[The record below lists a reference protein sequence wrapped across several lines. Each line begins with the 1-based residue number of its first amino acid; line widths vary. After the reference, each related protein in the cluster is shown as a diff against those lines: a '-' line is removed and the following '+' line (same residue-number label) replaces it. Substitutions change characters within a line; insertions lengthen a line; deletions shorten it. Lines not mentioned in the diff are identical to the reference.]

1 MKVRAA
7 IPVGGPMRG
16 FTLLELLVVMT
27 LLSLVVLAMASA
39 LRTAAQT
46 QERVEIRLAQ
56 SDDVRVATAFLRTVL
71 SRVSAERRP
80 PSPEGG
86 SQRSVW
92 FAAENASLEWV
103 GVMPVRPG
111 IGGRHFMRLAVET
124 RPQGKVL
131 VLRYQPWAVPAV
143 PPVWDLAASIELVR
157 EVRSLRLSY
166 EDTSVQP
173 AVWTDN
179 WPYADRFPARVVLRL
194 ESAGGPWMPVVV
206 PLRALPGGDAT
217 SAEAVFGGG
226 GS

>member
-1 MKVRAA
+1 MKHQAA
-7 IPVGGPMRG
+7 MPAGRSMGG

-46 QERVEIRLAQ
+46 EERVDIRLAQ
-56 SDDVRVATAFLRTVL
+56 ADDARVATAFLRAVL

-86 SQRSVW
+86 SQRGVW

-111 IGGRHFMRLAVET
+111 IGGRHFMRLAVEV
-124 RPQGKVL
+124 RPQGNAL
-131 VLRYQPWAVPAV
+131 VMRYQPWVVPAV
-143 PPVWDLAASIELVR
+143 PPVWDSAASVELVR

-173 AVWTDN
+173 AVWTDT
-179 WPYADRFPARVVLRL
+179 WPHPDRFPARVALRL
-194 ESAGGPWMPVVV
+194 DSAGGPWMPVVV
-206 PLRALPGGDAT
+206 PLRALPGADAA
-217 SAEAVFGGG
+217 SGEAVFGGG